1 MSDLDKTNSIS
12 PVKFLSRSSPKE
24 SSPKESSPKESSPKE
39 SLAKKSKKSKKSAAN
54 KSGKRRTFFRR
65 RRRGSAN
72 LRNRIN
78 ALKYEQNELKEIKEQ
93 ANYYYR
99 AYPGSK
105 QYYRQEVDNNSRALY
120 NIIFKMYG
128 YFNKLLNVC
137 SKDASKINT
146 QVEEIKYYPKINVSW
161 WRFRQMF
168 IILRDTIE
176 KCINDKTIRKY
187 IKKNKL
193 EKTNDK
199 NLKALIN
206 KKFVEFKSEAH
217 KLIRDGDDN
226 MDHYKYDTTKSTPM
240 SFYSAFAR

>member
-1 MSDLDKTNSIS
+1 MSDLNKTTSIS
-12 PVKFLSRSSPKE
+12 PVKFLSRSSLKE
-24 SSPKESSPKESSPKE
+24 SSAKKSE
-39 SLAKKSKKSKKSAAN
+39 KKSKKSKKSSAN
-54 KSGKRRTFFRR
+54 KSKKRRTFFRR

-78 ALKYEQNELKEIKEQ
+78 ALKYKQNELNEIREQ
-93 ANYYYR
+93 ENYYYR

-105 QYYRQEVDNNSRALY
+105 QYYRQQADANSRALY
-120 NIIFKMYG
+120 NIIFKIYN
-128 YFNKLLNVC
+128 YFHELLNVC
-137 SKDASKINT
+137 SKEASKINT
-146 QVEEIKYYPKINVSW
+146 QVKEMMYYTKINENW

-206 KKFVEFKSEAH
+206 KKFVEFVREADE
-217 KLIRDGDDN
+217 LIRDGDYN
-226 MDHYKYDTTKSTPM
+226 IRHYEYDTTKST
-240 SFYSAFAR
+240 SFYSTRSW